1 VAKGVRL
8 KPLQT
13 ARDTVTPLDL
23 RRFHEAVQ
31 AALDLL
37 QGALLQRKEIA
48 KGAVGEDALGEGS
61 IYDKHVADGAGVKG
75 SKLGAGSVNRDRIQP
90 NTLTDS
96 EIDPAANIVGTKLAP
111 SSVNADRMNTVA
123 GGSTGLTTAHV
134 APAAGLL
141 GTQIANTT
149 IDALNIKNNTITK
162 NQILAKTLT
171 HNELDDSAGILG
183 TQLDA
188 AAGIV
193 DGQITSLNGSK
204 LTANSVPSSK
214 LEARLLQGFK
224 SVQSVAA
231 FKRGPNTAIPFATQS
246 WGGAQWSTTST
257 ISLGVATPMQINAR
271 VSFASDGAST
281 VDLGAKAQL
290 YLQDSAGTIVAAGEW
305 AAATT
310 DENNNVVLVA
320 TLRWAGSLAA
330 GATKTYSLR
339 FRGFMSNG
347 SAPVTWVL
355 QAESLGAT
363 PYEGGS
369 YIEGIV
375 IP

>member
-8 KPLQT
+8 KLIQPVGELVSP
-13 ARDTVTPLDL
+13 RDFLMHQ
-23 RRFHEAVQ
+23 RAVQ
-31 AALDLL
+31 DAFDLL
-37 QGALLQRKEIA
+37 QGALVQKKEIA

-61 IYDKHVADGAGVKG
+61 IYDKHVAAGAGVNG
-75 SKLGAGSVNRDRIQP
+75 SKLGAGSVNRDRIVP
-90 NTLTDS
+90 NTLTDA
-96 EIDPAANIVGTKLAP
+96 EIDPAANIQGSKMLAA
-111 SSVNADRMNTVA
+111 SINADRMNTVA
-123 GGSTGLTTAHV
+123 GGSTGLTTAHL

-162 NQILAKTLT
+162 NQIHSGTLT
-171 HNELDDSAGILG
+171 TTELDPSAGILG
-183 TQLDA
+183 SQLDP

-193 DGQITSLNGSK
+193 DGQINSLNGSK

-290 YLQDSAGTIVAAGEW
+290 YLQDSAATIVAAGEW